1 MRALIQRV
9 TRASVKLPGGETR
22 RIGRG
27 LLIYLGVGPQD
38 DAAAAEKL
46 AEKIA
51 VLRIFPDEAGR
62 FDRSAADL
70 KAEILLIS
78 QFTLYADC
86 RKGRRPDFSQAAP
99 PQAAKPVYELFGR
112 ILRGKGFPLQTGEFG
127 EHMDVESE
135 TDGPVNFWLD
145 TQAWDGA
152 CAP

>member
-1 MRALIQRV
+1 MRALVQRV
-9 TRASVKLPGGETR
+9 TRASVRLPGDETR
-22 RIGRG
+22 RTGRG

-38 DAAAAEKL
+38 DASAAQKL

-51 VLRIFPDEAGR
+51 GLRIFPDSAGR
-62 FDRSAADL
+62 FDLSAADV

-99 PQAAKPVYELFGR
+99 PEAARPLYELFGR
-112 ILRGKGFPLQTGEFG
+112 ILESKGFALKTGKFG

-135 TDGPVNFWLD
+135 TDGPINLWLD
-145 TQAWDGA
+145 TAGW
-152 CAP
+152 

>member
-1 MRALIQRV
+1 MRALVQRV

-38 DAAAAEKL
+38 DAAVAEKL

-51 VLRIFPDEAGR
+51 VLRVFPDEAGR
-62 FDRSAADL
+62 FDRSASDL
-70 KAEILLIS
+70 KADILLIS

-99 PQAAKPVYELFGR
+99 PQTAKPIYDLFGK
-112 ILRGKGFPLQTGEFG
+112 ILRDKGFSLQTGEFG
-127 EHMDVESE
+127 APMDVESE
-135 TDGPVNFWLD
+135 TDGPINFWLD
-145 TQAWDGA
+145 TQSWDGA
-152 CAP
+152 GAP